1 MKITTYTTT
10 GTKEGEIELPV
21 IFSTPFRKE
30 LIHKAWTNITSHKFQ
45 PQGRHPSA
53 GQDVVA
59 DSNDP
64 PTGQGVSRVARAQG
78 GGGGRQG
85 QGAEV
90 ASTRGG
96 RQAHPPIVGKVIY
109 KKLNKKENK
118 LALCSAIAATA
129 SKDLIQKRGHKIE
142 GIDTFPIV
150 ISNDIESISKTTDIS
165 KILDSL
171 KLTQDVN
178 RLESRK
184 SRSGQSRLR
193 GRSKKVG
200 KSILFVTKD
209 DAKISKA
216 IGSLPGVESK
226 SVKDLSVI
234 DLAPGSHPIRLT
246 VYSKSAIEEIAKIKS
261 THLELMV
268 KTQWM

>member
-10 GTKEGEIELPV
+10 GTKDGEIELPL
-21 IFSTPFRKE
+21 IFSTPFRRE
-30 LIHKAWTNITSHKFQ
+30 LIHKAYTNLTSHKFQ

-118 LALCSAIAATA
+118 LALCSAIAATS
-129 SKDLIQKRGHKIE
+129 SKEIVKSIGHSVENVKV
-142 GIDTFPIV
+142 FPIIV
-150 ISNDIESISKTTDIS
+150 SDEIENISKTS
-165 KILDSL
+165 EMKKIIESL
-171 KLTQDVN
+171 NLIDDVK
-178 RLESRK
+178 RLEKRK
-184 SRSGQSRLR
+184 PRSGKVALR
-193 GRSKKVG
+193 GRKSKVG
-200 KSILFVTKD
+200 KSILFVVSD
-209 DAKISKA
+209 SSKTENA
-216 IGSLPGVESK
+216 CSSIPGVDAR
-226 SVKDLSVI
+226 SVKDLSI
-234 DLAPGSHPIRLT
+234 LDLAPGAKPVRLT
-246 VYSKSAIEEIAKIKS
+246 VYSKKAINEISKIKS
-261 THLELMV
+261 PHLELMV
-268 KTQWM
+268 TMK

>member
-10 GTKEGEIELPV
+10 GTKEGEIELPL
-21 IFSTPFRKE
+21 IFSTPFRRE

-45 PQGRHPSA
+45 PQGRHPTA

-129 SKDLIQKRGHKIE
+129 SKDLIQARGHKIE
-142 GIDTFPIV
+142 GIESFPIIV
-150 ISNDIESISKTTDIS
+150 SDDIESISKASDIS
-165 KILDSL
+165 KVLDSL
-171 KLTQDVN
+171 KLTQDTE
-178 RLESRK
+178 RLEARK

-200 KSILFVTKD
+200 KSVLIVTKD
-209 DAKISKA
+209 STEISKA
-216 IGSLPGVESK
+216 IGALPGVEVK
-226 SVKDLSVI
+226 NAKDLSVL
-234 DLAPGSHPIRLT
+234 DLAPGAHPIRLT

-268 KTQWM
+268 KTQ

>member
-1 MKITTYTTT
+1 MKITTYTTS
-10 GTKEGEIELPV
+10 GTKEGEIELPI
-21 IFSTPFRKE
+21 IFSTPFRRE

-45 PQGRHPSA
+45 PQGRHPTA

-96 RQAHPPIVGKVIY
+96 RQAHPPIVAKVIY

-129 SKDLIQKRGHKIE
+129 SKDLIELRGHKIE
-142 GIDTFPIV
+142 GIETFPIIV
-150 ISNDIESISKTTDIS
+150 SDDIESVSKANDIS
-165 KILDSL
+165 KILESL
-171 KLTQDVN
+171 KLTQDVD
-178 RLESRK
+178 RLETRK
-184 SRSGQSRLR
+184 ARSGQSRLR

-200 KSILFVTKD
+200 KSVLFVTKD
-209 DAKISKA
+209 TSNISKA
-216 IGSLPGVESK
+216 IGSLPGVEVRK
-226 SVKDLSVI
+226 VTDLSI
-234 DLAPGSHPIRLT
+234 LDLAPGAHPIRLT

-261 THLELMV
+261 THLEVMV
-268 KTQWM
+268 KSQ